1 MIEMALKSSRDYY
14 EKWWRLL
21 RKVVAI
27 TAKNGVVRGYAHSL
41 CPIIP
46 TQKVGPCIA
55 KPTFFSCFPDTVL
68 LSLQAICRYL
78 PSPFAFFLSK
88 RLGRCGLLGNAS
100 CHGIGHF
107 GTQTHHIGFV
117 NGVDCV
123 GKKDDGEVVLGVNH
137 NRSARIS
144 RVTEGGIAQ

>member
-1 MIEMALKSSRDYY
+1 MALKSSRDYY

-78 PSPFAFFLSK
+78 PSPSRFLLVEK
-88 RLGRCGLLGNAS
+88 VGAMRL
-100 CHGIGHF
+100 IG
-107 GTQTHHIGFV
+107 
-117 NGVDCV
+117 
-123 GKKDDGEVVLGVNH
+123 
-137 NRSARIS
+137 
-144 RVTEGGIAQ
+144 